1 MNSKQLLA
9 NIQNKL
15 KELDHK
21 DYCKRSFRSG
31 YLIGYFESKNKQS
44 KKQSVYE
51 SITNVVVG
59 LVISFIIQLILY
71 PLLNIEVSLNQNIFI
86 TFVFFVVSFIRGYVI
101 RRIFNKIN

>member
-1 MNSKQLLA
+1 MKSKQILE
-9 NIQNKL
+9 NIQHQL
-15 KELDHK
+15 KELDYK
-21 DYCKRSFRSG
+21 NYCKRSFRSG

-44 KKQSVYE
+44 KKHSIYE

-59 LVISFIIQLILY
+59 LVMSFLIQLILY

-86 TFVFFVVSFIRGYVI
+86 TFVFFVVSFIRGYII